1 MIIKNSISMQTKS
14 ILLSMFLAMT
24 SMCMAQVRIST
35 SDLNGTKWRDKH
47 TPRGYYVYTAEK
59 EIWYDVRG
67 IPHASPY
74 YLTDHHIYSYEGSL
88 FDHSKV
94 GKGTKGCYM
103 IIYYALA
110 NTIFCYSIE
119 QFDREKGVMAIKMIS
134 KEYFGSGTVIDY
146 VLIK

>member
-1 MIIKNSISMQTKS
+1 MQTKS

-74 YLTDHHIYSYEGSL
+74 YLTDHPIYSYEGSL

-103 IIYYALA
+103 IIL
-110 NTIFCYSIE
+110 NTVTNVIYCFSIE
-119 QFDREKGVMAIKMIS
+119 QFDKEKGTMADKLIS
-134 KEYFGSGTVIDY
+134 KDCIGAGTNHYI
-146 VLIK
+146 LIK

>member
-35 SDLNGTKWRDKH
+35 SDLNGTKWKIKSSSD
-47 TPRGYYVYTAEK
+47 GYYVYTAEK
-59 EIWYDVRG
+59 EIWYDDKG
-67 IPHASPY
+67 KPHSSPY
-74 YLTDHHIYSYEGSL
+74 YLSDQPIYSYEGSL

-103 IIYYALA
+103 IIL
-110 NTIFCYSIE
+110 NTVTNVIYCFSIE
-119 QFDREKGVMAIKMIS
+119 QFDKEKGTMADKLIS
-134 KEYFGSGTVIDY
+134 KDCIGAGTSHYI
-146 VLIK
+146 LIK

>member
-74 YLTDHHIYSYEGSL
+74 YLTDHPIYSYEGSL

-103 IIYYALA
+103 II
-110 NTIFCYSIE
+110 TITNIPYFYSFPKICL
-119 QFDREKGVMAIKMIS
+119 QNIGRNPTQIYGNSIV
-134 KEYFGSGTVIDY
+134 
-146 VLIK
+146 

>member
-47 TPRGYYVYTAEK
+47 TPRGYDAYTAEK
-59 EIWYDVRG
+59 EIWYDEKG
-67 IPHASPY
+67 KSHPSPY
-74 YLTDHHIYSYEGSL
+74 YLTDQPIYSYEGSL

-103 IIYYALA
+103 IIYDALA
-110 NTIFCYSIE
+110 NVIFCYSIE